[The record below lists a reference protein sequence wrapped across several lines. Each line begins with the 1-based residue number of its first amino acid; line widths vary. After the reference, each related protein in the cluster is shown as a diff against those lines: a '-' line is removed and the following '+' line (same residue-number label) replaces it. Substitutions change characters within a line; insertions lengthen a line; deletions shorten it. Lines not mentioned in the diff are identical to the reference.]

1 MRNMKY
7 YRFFVFLFL
16 FNFQVFAD
24 EFAHQLVVVAA
35 GEGVGRAWIDHLVK
49 LNLSILQ
56 SQRKAPGVG
65 RMDVVIQLTMYQEEF
80 AVQVGR
86 FGGDMRDLIAFGVV
100 LRRIHIAL
108 GVDGVV
114 VALAGDGAA
123 GDTCAK
129 EGVAGHHPEGHA
141 ASIAVAAQADALFID
156 EGE

>member
-65 RMDVVIQLTMYQEEF
+65 RMDVSE
-80 AVQVGR
+80 VGR
-86 FGGDMRDLIAFGVV
+86 QRQHLLVDIGIVGVP
-100 LRRIHIAL
+100 AEQPP
-108 GVDGVV
+108 DG
-114 VALAGDGAA
+114 
-123 GDTCAK
+123 
-129 EGVAGHHPEGHA
+129 EGVAQVVQTGRLVST
-141 ASIAVAAQADALFID
+141 SIDPAEAVAQADKDAVHLSFSKR
-156 EGE
+156 